1 MLAGIA
7 RRGAGP
13 ARCLSTRP
21 ANQKAVEDM
30 RANYTKGSLDESNA
44 GDDPLRLFQR
54 WFDKAVAAK
63 LLEPNALTLSTVD
76 AATMQPS
83 SRVVLL
89 KGFDESGFTFYTNYA
104 GRKARELAA
113 TPKAAMNFLWLPLE
127 RQVRIEGTISKVGAA
142 ETEAYFRSR
151 PRASQIGAWASRQS
165 AVVGSAAELSDR
177 EAELDRRFEGRDV
190 PLPDFWGGYR
200 LRPTMIEF
208 WQGKQSRLHDRIAFR
223 AADAGAWTR
232 ERLAP

>member
-1 MLAGIA
+1 
-7 RRGAGP
+7 
-13 ARCLSTRP
+13 
-21 ANQKAVEDM
+21 M

-44 GDDPLRLFQR
+44 GHDPLRLFQR

-142 ETEAYFRSR
+142 ETEAYFR
-151 PRASQIGAWASRQS
+151 
-165 AVVGSAAELSDR
+165 
-177 EAELDRRFEGRDV
+177 
-190 PLPDFWGGYR
+190 
-200 LRPTMIEF
+200 
-208 WQGKQSRLHDRIAFR
+208 
-223 AADAGAWTR
+223 
-232 ERLAP
+232 